1 MNTNDEARQSDNEQH
16 LEGHHRLA
24 VGGEVM
30 RLTSRK
36 KYLLFFLSK
45 IKKQSINID
54 ICASKYEYVISL

>member
-24 VGGEVM
+24 IGEVM

-36 KYLLFFLSK
+36 KYLLFF
-45 IKKQSINID
+45 
-54 ICASKYEYVISL
+54 VF